1 MRTLIVAMAGL
12 WFAAGILTACGP
24 APLTESAV
32 RGRDVFLN
40 HASPRCGQCHIL
52 EHAGAKGVI
61 GPNLDTMS
69 LTKDKVLRSVT
80 QGVGVMPSQKEKLTQ
95 QQIDDVAAYVM
106 EAAGR
111 GPGQ

>member
-1 MRTLIVAMAGL
+1 MRYLIVALAGL
-12 WFAAGILTACGP
+12 SLAAGSLTSCGP
-24 APLTESAV
+24 APLTEAAV

-40 HASPRCGQCHIL
+40 HAAPRCGQCHIF
-52 EHAGAKGVI
+52 EHAGAKGII

-69 LTKDKVLRSVT
+69 LTKARVLRSVT
-80 QGVGVMPSQKEKLTQ
+80 QGVGVMPSQKDKLTQ

-111 GPGQ
+111 GPTQ